1 MDERGRDKGALGG
14 GKDGQPEGVHAV
26 GVQALRV
33 GPELKSSKVVRFLGA
48 VSEESEGNG
57 VM

>member
-1 MDERGRDKGALGG
+1 MN
-14 GKDGQPEGVHAV
+14 AV

-33 GPELKSSKVVRFLGA
+33 GPELKSSEVVRFLGA
-48 VSEESEGNG
+48 VSKESEGDG